1 MFLDS
6 APCAAAPTFSSPLAS
21 RFRQRPKSRPKGG
34 QPAYRRK
41 LNRCAC
47 DAHETTRVGD
57 GRCAQ
62 PWIRWSGVSCGKRT
76 AAAAS
81 KQAGRLRMG
90 SVGSVSDSGGRVTR
104 DDVSVCVLCL
114 CNDCELLNY
123 KYTSTVG
130 PYSIKLVQD
139 SGAARAFTA
148 QRPSVA
154 RESARAACARSL
166 RTLCRWHRPAADRN
180 VSRAKVAQGASRAA
194 QMHKF
199 IDACHIMPVRRWRSW
214 ARCNEG
220 QRDRTA
226 A

>member
-123 KYTSTVG
+123 KYTSRTLPGSTVG
-130 PYSIKLVQD
+130 SSYRTL
-139 SGAARAFTA
+139 ARAVAFTA
-148 QRPSVA
+148 STALFAFPTAGGGQYPA
-154 RESARAACARSL
+154 RRKD
-166 RTLCRWHRPAADRN
+166 TFP
-180 VSRAKVAQGASRAA
+180 
-194 QMHKF
+194 
-199 IDACHIMPVRRWRSW
+199 
-214 ARCNEG
+214 
-220 QRDRTA
+220 
-226 A
+226 